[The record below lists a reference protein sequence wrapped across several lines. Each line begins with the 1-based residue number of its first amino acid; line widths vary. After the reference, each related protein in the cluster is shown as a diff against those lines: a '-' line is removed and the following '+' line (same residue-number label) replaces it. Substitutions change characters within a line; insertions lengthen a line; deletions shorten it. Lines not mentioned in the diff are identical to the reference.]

1 MFYELIGNH
10 MNYCKYLKFTLV
22 LVTVITSL
30 SANSAILGNAKV
42 KHLYVQSLNG
52 EHKSD
57 AHAVSLEQSID
68 PSCQERL
75 YINPLDKELLSALLA
90 YKAAGTSFNL
100 MYETGKPKQ
109 LIAGHLEATCKL
121 FSIW

>member
-1 MFYELIGNH
+1 

-109 LIAGHLEATCKL
+109 LIA
-121 FSIW
+121 